1 MRNVSYLGLCWAMT
15 LGLVAVALG
24 QQQQPAATWQ
34 EQRATGRLAV
44 FAPAPANVDAR
55 QSAPNPQSNFGQPAM
70 PAPNTPQ
77 DRSLMTSASQ
87 SAQPAMNG
95 QQPRG
100 ELGVWMAENDG
111 PGVRILRVTPGSA
124 AEQAGLR
131 VGDFVLQ
138 INGRGASSPQGAA
151 QMIRQIPIGQTG
163 TLTIWRDGDQQ
174 QLRITMQA
182 ARDRGRD
189 LASDMGRET
198 DRGSYQVGFH
208 DDERSTGG
216 DSSSRIMRLEQ
227 QIGSL
232 THELAT
238 IRQELTQLRSAGSVQ
253 TTGFNADVN
262 QGSTPLAPPAQAA
275 APSSPAAPAS
285 STNTVGP
292 PPGFGKVEEK
302 ATNSVAEPPKS
313 AAPTSPPAGPAKSAT
328 PASPAEKPAA
338 SDLFGSDS
346 AQPKNAEKPKA
357 EDKKAGDKGAT
368 DDLFK

>member
-1 MRNVSYLGLCWAMT
+1 MT

-24 QQQQPAATWQ
+24 QQQQPAPTWQ
-34 EQRATGRLAV
+34 EQRATGQPAG

-55 QSAPNPQSNFGQPAM
+55 QSAPNLRRNLNQPAM
-70 PAPNTPQ
+70 SAPNAPQ
-77 DRSLMTSASQ
+77 DRSLMTSSSQ
-87 SAQPAMNG
+87 STQPAMNG

-138 INGRGASSPQGAA
+138 VNGRGASSPQRTA
-151 QMIRQIPIGQTG
+151 QMIRQIPIGQSG
-163 TLTIWRDGDQQ
+163 TLTIWRDGDQH
-174 QLRITMQA
+174 QLPITMQA

-189 LASDMGRET
+189 MASDIGPEISR
-198 DRGSYQVGFH
+198 DSYQVGFH
-208 DDERSTGG
+208 DDERSASG

-232 THELAT
+232 THELAAM
-238 IRQELTQLRSAGSVQ
+238 RQELTQLRSAGSVQ
-253 TTGFNADVN
+253 TAGFNADVN
-262 QGSTPLAPPAQAA
+262 QGSTPSAPPAA

-285 STNTVGP
+285 LTNTVGP
-292 PPGFGKVEEK
+292 PPGFGKMDEK

-313 AAPTSPPAGPAKSAT
+313 AAPASPPAAPAKSAT
-328 PASPAEKPAA
+328 PTAPAEKPAA
-338 SDLFGSDS
+338 NDLFGSDS

-357 EDKKAGDKGAT
+357 EDKKASDKGAT

>member
-1 MRNVSYLGLCWAMT
+1 MT

-34 EQRATGRLAV
+34 GQGASGQPAV
-44 FAPAPANVDAR
+44 FAPASANVDAR
-55 QSAPNPQSNFGQPAM
+55 QSAPNQRSNSDQLGM
-70 PAPNTPQ
+70 PAPNAPQ
-77 DRSLMTSASQ
+77 DRSLMTSSSPSTQ
-87 SAQPAMNG
+87 SAISG

-138 INGRGASSPQGAA
+138 VNGRGASSPQRTA
-151 QMIRQIPIGQTG
+151 QMIRQIPIGQSG

-182 ARDRGRD
+182 ARDRGGD
-189 LASDMGRET
+189 IAGDMGREM
-198 DRGSYQVGFH
+198 DRGPYQVGFH

-232 THELAT
+232 THELAAM
-238 IRQELTQLRSAGSVQ
+238 RQEIAQLRSAGSVQ

-262 QGSTPLAPPAQAA
+262 QGSTPLAPPAPAA
-275 APSSPAAPAS
+275 GPSSPAAPAS

-292 PPGFGKVEEK
+292 PPGFGKADEK
-302 ATNSVAEPPKS
+302 AYSTR
-313 AAPTSPPAGPAKSAT
+313 
-328 PASPAEKPAA
+328 
-338 SDLFGSDS
+338 
-346 AQPKNAEKPKA
+346 
-357 EDKKAGDKGAT
+357 
-368 DDLFK
+368 